1 MIKFLKKKEKYF
13 QYKGYSVVSPN
24 KDKSIFSPICI
35 NETYIN
41 DNKTFDNNE
50 DYPWPNVTGDPVVS
64 VLQPSLQSQKRK
76 VKMKSFSSPIVRDM
90 HGNIKSILRHK
101 PKNILHIGTKNAPTL
116 PPNEILHEILEL
128 EIKIEEINKG
138 CKFIILM
145 QTYCFENWKAGNTVS

>member
-1 MIKFLKKKEKYF
+1 
-13 QYKGYSVVSPN
+13 
-24 KDKSIFSPICI
+24 
-35 NETYIN
+35 
-41 DNKTFDNNE
+41 
-50 DYPWPNVTGDPVVS
+50 
-64 VLQPSLQSQKRK
+64 
-76 VKMKSFSSPIVRDM
+76 MKSFSSPIVREM

-145 QTYCFENWKAGNTVS
+145 QTYCFENWKAGNNCELTNMLISLNVPMINNKNISWKHLGCKGLH